1 MAPECTASAR
11 RHRRPALRTALLL
24 ALLTLLPAAASQVA
38 WATTAAPSA
47 AADLSFT
54 ITGGGDVAGDGI
66 VNSYIRAH
74 GAHALLN
81 HIRPVLSATDL
92 AFINLE
98 SPFSTKGWPQSWKD
112 VVFRGDPRMI
122 PGLAWAGV
130 DVVNMANNH
139 TMDYHAAALLDTI
152 RRLKKAG
159 VAHVGAGANARA
171 AHAPAYVV
179 RHGVKVAFLGYSDV
193 LPYGYVAGTGPGIA
207 AGRSSFSRVRSD
219 VRHAARHSDFVVVAW
234 HWNHEYTTAPGWLER
249 SEGKAAIDAG
259 ADVVF
264 AHHPHVLQGVQ
275 AYHGGLICWSL
286 GNLVFGGFSG
296 SPTESM
302 LVQATVSKHRIE
314 ATLIPVHV
322 SGYGVPTLAG
332 GSLAHRILARI
343 RAYSGKLGTRVVIHG
358 DRGMVTVKR

>member
-1 MAPECTASAR
+1 M
-11 RHRRPALRTALLL
+11 
-24 ALLTLLPAAASQVA
+24 TLLPAVASQTA
-38 WATTAAPSA
+38 GAATGAGGATSGP
-47 AADLSFT
+47 SFT
-54 ITGGGDVAGDGI
+54 MTGGGDVAGDGL

-98 SPFSTKGWPQSWKD
+98 SPFSNKGWPQGWKD

-130 DVVNMANNH
+130 DVVTMANNH

-159 VAHVGAGANARA
+159 VAHVGAGANSRA
-171 AHAPAYVV
+171 AHTPAYLL
-179 RHGVKVAFLGYSDV
+179 RHGVKVAFLGYSDI
-193 LPYGYVAGTGPGIA
+193 LPAGYVAGAGPGIA
-207 AGRSSFSRVRSD
+207 AGRSSLSRVRSD
-219 VRHAARHSDFVVVAW
+219 VHRAAHRSDFVVVAW
-234 HWNHEYTTAPGWLER
+234 HWNQEYTTAPGWLQR
-249 SEGKAAIDAG
+249 SEGKAAINAG
-259 ADVVF
+259 ADIVF

-322 SGYGVPTLAG
+322 SSSGVPTLAS
-332 GSLAHRILARI
+332 GSLAHSILARV
-343 RAYSGKLGTRVVIHG
+343 RAYSAQLGTRVVIHG
-358 DRGMVTVKR
+358 TRGMVTVKR

>member
-1 MAPECTASAR
+1 M
-11 RHRRPALRTALLL
+11 
-24 ALLTLLPAAASQVA
+24 TL
-38 WATTAAPSA
+38 
-47 AADLSFT
+47 
-54 ITGGGDVAGDGI
+54 

-74 GAHALLN
+74 GAHALLER
-81 HIRPVLSATDL
+81 IRPVFSATDL

-98 SPFSTKGWPQSWKD
+98 SPFSTTGWPQSWKD
-112 VVFRGDPRMI
+112 VVFRGHPRMI

-130 DVVNMANNH
+130 DVVTMANNH

-171 AHAPAYVV
+171 AHTPAYLL
-179 RHGVKVAFLGYSDV
+179 RHGVKVAFLGYSDI
-193 LPYGYVAGTGPGIA
+193 LPAGYVAGSGPGIA
-207 AGRSSFSRVRSD
+207 AGRLSLSRVRSD

-296 SPTESM
+296 SPTESNAGEGHGQ
-302 LVQATVSKHRIE
+302 QAPHRGDADPRACEPIRR
-314 ATLIPVHV
+314 ADP
-322 SGYGVPTLAG
+322 GGRLAG
-332 GSLAHRILARI
+332 PPILARI
-343 RAYSGKLGTRVVIHG
+343 RAYSASSA
-358 DRGMVTVKR
+358 RGSSSTASAAR